1 MNEYSLVRR
10 NGSGLWK
17 GNKKLLGCPEKEASR
32 NEDMLGLCVLS
43 IALVQKNNY
52 MNRRV
57 IEMKAVQEKDAY
69 KKHDHDEHDHS
80 NEHEHD
86 HSHEPGHNHEH
97 EHGKAPIIFYF
108 IGLAL
113 FLIATFLGNENEV
126 LINILFS
133 LASLTAG
140 YHVVVLEGI
149 GETIENTKRQ
159 KRFTPNSHVLT
170 GLAALGASFLGNFGE
185 GTLLILIF
193 SGAHFLEEYA
203 EGRSKREITKLLEMN
218 PTTARR
224 IMPDGKTEIVDVSAL
239 KVGDRLQVLNGDQV
253 PIDGLILSGNTAID
267 ESAINGES
275 IPKEKAEGDMVFGST
290 INGTGTFTMQVTKEN
305 KDTVFAKILQLVSQN
320 QSNQT
325 RAASIIQRLEP
336 RYVNFVLLVIPLV
349 VVLAPLLFDW
359 TWPQSVYRGL
369 VLLVAASPCALAAAT
384 VSVTLSA
391 TSNLAKKGVLSKGSS
406 YLSQLAN
413 IKAIAFDKTGTLTRG
428 KPKVTNY
435 YFADSVNEEELVDV
449 IVALEKESNH
459 PLASAIL
466 EKFEAKNKLAIAV
479 TNQIGKGLT
488 GDYQGKSYR
497 IGKPTSFTDVDDT
510 FAQRNAEWAS
520 HGQTVVY
527 VAENEKVIGLIALM
541 DVPSEHA
548 GTTIDYFKKQ
558 GIHTTLI
565 TGDSEMTGKAV
576 AEQLGVDEVIANVMP
591 EDKSRIIDEQKAKH
605 GLVAMVG
612 DGVNDA
618 PALVNADIGI
628 AMGDGTDVAVD
639 VSDLVLMQ
647 SNLAKLVQ
655 AHRVSKKMNKVVWQN
670 IYFSMAVVVFLV
682 TVSLLGLTDIA
693 ISVIVHEG
701 STIVVILNGLRL
713 LRAT

>member
-1 MNEYSLVRR
+1 
-10 NGSGLWK
+10 
-17 GNKKLLGCPEKEASR
+17 
-32 NEDMLGLCVLS
+32 
-43 IALVQKNNY
+43 
-52 MNRRV
+52 
-57 IEMKAVQEKDAY
+57 MKAVQEKDAY

-682 TVSLLGLTDIA
+682 TVSMLGLTDIA